1 MNFIKILLFTL
12 LASILFFVYL
22 EYEKTNNSVRA
33 SQAFMPN
40 KSNDTQL
47 RGIPSSGKNHQ

>member
-1 MNFIKILLFTL
+1 MNFIKILLFSL